1 VVPVPVPITI
11 AEALRWPGL
20 EPVDARVLLQHVL
33 GVGHAYLIAHS
44 ERVLTS
50 SETEAASSLFF
61 RRLQGE
67 PVAYLIGRREFF
79 GRDFFVS
86 PAVLIPRP
94 ETELLVEM
102 ALERIASL
110 ARPRVLDLGTGS
122 GCVALTL
129 AQERINASITAVDIS
144 DAALRVAQAN
154 RQKLTAAN
162 VEFLIGR
169 WFDALG
175 ERRFDIIVGNPPY
188 VSSGDPH
195 LETGDVRFEPRAALA
210 AGPDG
215 LNDLTHI
222 ITAAQDHLAPGGWL
236 LLEHGWDQADAV
248 AALLTDAGFEEAF
261 LARDLAGQPRVSGGR
276 APGTPARSDATTHRG
291 EHPAG
296 SFP

>member
-1 VVPVPVPITI
+1 LLPVPITI

-20 EPVDARVLLQHVL
+20 EPIDARVLLQHVL
-33 GVGHAYLIAHS
+33 GVGHAHLVAHS

-50 SETEAASSLFF
+50 AENEATSHLF
-61 RRLQGE
+61 RKRLQGE
-67 PVAYLIGRREFF
+67 PVAYLIGRREFY

-94 ETELLVEM
+94 ETELLVEL
-102 ALERIASL
+102 ALERIGSL
-110 ARPRVLDLGTGS
+110 ARPRILDLGTGS
-122 GCVALTL
+122 GCIALTL
-129 AQERINASITAVDIS
+129 ALECINACITAVDIS
-144 DAALRVAQAN
+144 DDALRVARAN
-154 RQKLTAAN
+154 RHKTAAAK
-162 VEFLIGR
+162 VEFLISR
-169 WFDALG
+169 WLDVLAGFH
-175 ERRFDIIVGNPPY
+175 FDIIVGNPPY

-276 APGTPARSDATTHRG
+276 APGTPTRSDATTHRG